1 VDTRPILDYHRDNS
15 KKVEVPVVLLSQPL
29 LVVTPTLDGDV
40 LTVLALANAAFTPG
54 EVHRILGRHS
64 EDGVRRVLR
73 RLSDQGIVT
82 PERAGKGSVYR
93 LNREHLAAGHIEG
106 LARIRAEL
114 VIRIR
119 DHVAGWQ
126 VEPDLVA
133 IFGSAAR
140 GDMTVDSDID
150 LLVIS
155 APGQEP
161 DDTWHADLADLTE
174 HVTAWTG
181 NDARILEFTAEE
193 VASAAGTE
201 PVLESAR
208 DEGIVV
214 FGQPEYLRQ
223 VLSGRS

>member
-1 VDTRPILDYHRDNS
+1 L
-15 KKVEVPVVLLSQPL
+15 LLSQPL
-29 LVVTPTLDGDV
+29 LLVTPTLDGDV

-64 EDGVRRVLR
+64 EDGIRRVLR

-82 PERAGKGSVYR
+82 SVRAGKGSVYR
-93 LNREHLAAGHIEG
+93 LNREHLAARHIEG

-114 VIRIR
+114 VIRIH

-126 VEPDLVA
+126 VKPDLVA
-133 IFGSAAR
+133 VFGSAAR
-140 GDMTVDSDID
+140 GDMTASSDID
-150 LLVIS
+150 LLVVRAAS
-155 APGQEP
+155 QRPG
-161 DDTWHADLADLTE
+161 DAWHAELADLAD

-201 PVLESAR
+201 PVLESVR

-214 FGQPEYLRQ
+214 FGKPEYLRQ
-223 VLSGRS
+223 VLGGRS